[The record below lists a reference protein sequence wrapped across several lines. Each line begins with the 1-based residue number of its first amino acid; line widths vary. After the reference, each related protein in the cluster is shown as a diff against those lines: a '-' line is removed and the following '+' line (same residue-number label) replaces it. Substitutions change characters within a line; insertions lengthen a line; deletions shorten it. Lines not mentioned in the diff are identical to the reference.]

1 MSGFWNSCM
10 IDSIW
15 GIFTIG
21 LLLGAPCGIAPG
33 PMLILIISETLR
45 HGIRAGAKVACTP
58 LLTDVP
64 LVLTSGFIFTQ
75 ILNMNILLGVIS
87 LFGSVFL
94 LYLGTKNI
102 RTANADI
109 TNFTPRPL
117 LLKELL
123 IANLVNPNP
132 YLF

>member
-1 MSGFWNSCM
+1 M

-21 LLLGAPCGIAPG
+21 LLLGAPSGIAPG

-64 LVLTSGFIFTQ
+64 VVLTSGFIFTQ
-75 ILNMNILLGVIS
+75 ISNMNILLGAIS
-87 LFGSVFL
+87 LFGSVF
-94 LYLGTKNI
+94 YYIWAQKVFEPPIQKLGILHPT
-102 RTANADI
+102 R
-109 TNFTPRPL
+109 
-117 LLKELL
+117 
-123 IANLVNPNP
+123 
-132 YLF
+132 YS

>member
-1 MSGFWNSCM
+1 M

-21 LLLGAPCGIAPG
+21 LLLGAPSGIAPG

-58 LLTDVP
+58 LLTDIP

-75 ILNMNILLGVIS
+75 ILNMNILLGAIS

-94 LYLGTKNI
+94 LYSNRQCRYYRFYSPLSPLNLYSKKLTKK
-102 RTANADI
+102 
-109 TNFTPRPL
+109 L
-117 LLKELL
+117 
-123 IANLVNPNP
+123 
-132 YLF
+132 